1 MQLSVIDPW
10 SNLFDNESHNAQH
23 CACIEKN
30 NTWVAHQTSLS
41 TTFMSNHLNCASTY
55 KIFLNFE
62 QKWKLKMIC
71 FNLWWHEDMSIFLF
85 SFSLLYF
92 VVLKL
97 NCFCVWRF
105 SFLWKFPPSW
115 PWFHTWKAKP
125 SKQWWRGHQQ
135 NSSSDSDR
143 WQRQSGESRWPKGE
157 LHHPIPKRSSRAL
170 RVWHVFQVSK
180 QKSS

>member
-1 MQLSVIDPW
+1 MSRSSDMSKYLSVKSPYTILVPIKSFWILSKSVNSKW
-10 SNLFDNESHNAQH
+10 SVLNYDDMRIYLFF
-23 CACIEKN
+23 
-30 NTWVAHQTSLS
+30 W
-41 TTFMSNHLNCASTY
+41 
-55 KIFLNFE
+55 
-62 QKWKLKMIC
+62 
-71 FNLWWHEDMSIFLF
+71 F
-85 SFSLLYF
+85 SFSLSLLYF

-125 SKQWWRGHQQ
+125 SKRWWREHQQ
-135 NSSSDSDR
+135 NSSSDSDL